1 MYKKFEKK
9 ILLLICVIPLL
20 LSACS
25 YKELEDSLKRKLNT
39 DEDQYV
45 NDTKIPDENSET
57 TEEEKKVYTIG
68 DTVRYSFEVE
78 EAGTYE
84 YTLNDVQLSDN
95 IHDAGLTNSDFIEQT
110 GFDKDGNIDSEN
122 QLLTLD
128 FTVKNINSDGKDP
141 TEKVPI
147 VPIQP
152 TISFKSWIED
162 PDGPWQLY
170 VDYFSHG
177 IVLY

>member
-1 MYKKFEKK
+1 
-9 ILLLICVIPLL
+9 
-20 LSACS
+20 
-25 YKELEDSLKRKLNT
+25 KLNT

-128 FTVKNINSDGKDP
+128 FTVKNINSEGNIP
-141 TEKVPI
+141 
-147 VPIQP
+147 
-152 TISFKSWIED
+152 
-162 PDGPWQLY
+162 
-170 VDYFSHG
+170 
-177 IVLY
+177 

>member
-1 MYKKFEKK
+1 M
-9 ILLLICVIPLL
+9 

-39 DEDQYV
+39 DED
-45 NDTKIPDENSET
+45 PET

-78 EAGTYE
+78 ESGTYE
-84 YTLNDVQLSDN
+84 YTLNAVQLSDN
-95 IHDAGLTNSDFIEQT
+95 MHDAGLKNSDFIEQT
-110 GFDKDGNIDSEN
+110 VFDKDGNIDSQY

-128 FTVKNINSDGKDP
+128 FTVKNINSEGNNP
-141 TEKVPI
+141 TSKVPI
-147 VPIQP
+147 VPLQP

-162 PDGPWQLY
+162 PDGPWELY
-170 VDYFSHG
+170 ADYFSHG